1 MTRVMLLKVNR
12 RGPSAISLGARVRFL
27 QRCLLLCCGWLALC
41 AHAAFPQA
49 AVTMIVPGPAGSGT
63 DQVARLLSEEFA
75 RLLAQPVVI
84 ENKAGASGSVG
95 VQLLMRAK
103 PDGYTIMIGHV
114 STHGIVPAL
123 RQPKPYDPVAD
134 FAPIGAIGSSS
145 NVLVIAPDQKINN
158 LADFITYA
166 KQQPLLSYGS
176 PGVGL
181 SQHFDG
187 YSFGKVFGFDMLHV
201 PYKGTG
207 PGMTDLIG
215 GRLTMMFVT
224 PPAVMSFVESGK
236 LIALA
241 QASAERQRA
250 FLNIPTFKE
259 LGYPE
264 IVNETWWGLFA
275 PKGTPDTIISALH
288 QTLITSLKSEKI
300 KKGLSALVV
309 EVAEPQSSRDFG
321 AFVDKDY
328 QRWVKLVEQSGIKV
342 D

>member
-1 MTRVMLLKVNR
+1 MTPLKPSQ
-12 RGPSAISLGARVRFL
+12 RGSSATIHFARVGFL
-27 QRCLLLCCGWLALC
+27 QRCLVLCYGWLALC

-63 DQVARLLSEEFA
+63 DQVARLLSDEFA

-123 RQPKPYDPVAD
+123 RKPKPYDPVDD
-134 FAPIGAIGSSS
+134 FVPIGAIGSSS
-145 NVLVIAPDQKINN
+145 NVLVIAPDQKITN
-158 LADFITYA
+158 LAEFIAYG
-166 KQQPLLSYGS
+166 KRQPLISYGS

-207 PGMTDLIG
+207 VDADRKLTSWRCGGKVGLLGGSSCTHTKTEFEQLSFISSSINASRRPLLSWDIPQRMHSRLGVENMSSDKTCQWVMHDLG
-215 GRLTMMFVT
+215 
-224 PPAVMSFVESGK
+224 
-236 LIALA
+236 
-241 QASAERQRA
+241 
-250 FLNIPTFKE
+250 
-259 LGYPE
+259 
-264 IVNETWWGLFA
+264 
-275 PKGTPDTIISALH
+275 
-288 QTLITSLKSEKI
+288 
-300 KKGLSALVV
+300 
-309 EVAEPQSSRDFG
+309 
-321 AFVDKDY
+321 
-328 QRWVKLVEQSGIKV
+328 
-342 D
+342 

>member
-1 MTRVMLLKVNR
+1 MSLLR
-12 RGPSAISLGARVRFL
+12 ISRSGPSAATRCASVGFV
-27 QRCLLLCCGWLALC
+27 QRCLLLCCGWFVVC

-75 RLLAQPVVI
+75 RVLAQPVVI

-95 VQLLMRAK
+95 VQFLMRAK

-123 RQPKPYDPVAD
+123 RQPKPYDPVTD

-145 NVLVIAPDQKINN
+145 NILVIAPDQKINT
-158 LADFITYA
+158 LTDFIAYA
-166 KQQPLLSYGS
+166 KRQPLLSYGS

-187 YSFGKVFGFDMLHV
+187 YSFGKVFGFEMLHV

-207 PGMTDLIG
+207 PGITDLIG

-241 QASAERQRA
+241 QASSARQRA

-275 PKGTPDTIISALH
+275 PKGTPETTISALH
-288 QTLITSLKSEKI
+288 QTLIIALKSEKI
-300 KKGLSALVV
+300 KKGLDALVV
-309 EVAEPQSSRDFG
+309 EVAEPRSPRDFG

-328 QRWVKLVEQSGIKV
+328 QRWVRLVEQSGIKV

>member
-1 MTRVMLLKVNR
+1 
-12 RGPSAISLGARVRFL
+12 
-27 QRCLLLCCGWLALC
+27 
-41 AHAAFPQA
+41 
-49 AVTMIVPGPAGSGT
+49 MIVPGPAGSGT
-63 DQVARLLSEEFA
+63 DQVARLLSDEFA

-123 RQPKPYDPVAD
+123 RKPRPYDPVDD

-145 NVLVIAPDQKINN
+145 NVLVIAPDQKITN
-158 LADFITYA
+158 LAEFIAYG
-166 KQQPLLSYGS
+166 KRQPLISYGS

-207 PGMTDLIG
+207 PGITDLIG
-215 GRLTMMFVT
+215 GRLTMMFAT
-224 PPAVMSFVESGK
+224 PPAVVSFVESGK

-241 QASAERQRA
+241 QASGERQKA
-250 FLNIPTFKE
+250 FPNIPTFKE
-259 LGYPE
+259 LGYTE

-275 PKGTPDTIISALH
+275 PKGTPDETISTLH
-288 QTLITSLKSEKI
+288 QVLITALKSEKV
-300 KKGLSALVV
+300 KKGLTALVV
-309 EVAEPQSSRDFG
+309 EVAKPQSSQAFG
-321 AFVDKDY
+321 AFVAQDY
-328 QRWVKLVEQSGIKV
+328 QRWIKLVDQSGITV

>member
-1 MTRVMLLKVNR
+1 MKLLEVNR
-12 RGPSAISLGARVRFL
+12 LRTVATTLCARVRFL
-27 QRCLLLCCGWLALC
+27 QRCLILGCGWLALC

-49 AVTMIVPGPAGSGT
+49 AVTMVVPGPAGSGT
-63 DQVARLLSEEFA
+63 DQVARLLSDEFA

-123 RQPKPYDPVAD
+123 RQPKPYDPVTD
-134 FAPIGAIGSSS
+134 FTPIGAIGSSS
-145 NVLVIAPDQKINN
+145 NVLVVAPDQKINN
-158 LADFITYA
+158 LAEFISYGRR
-166 KQQPLLSYGS
+166 QPLLTYGS
-176 PGVGL
+176 PGVSL

-187 YSFGKVFGFDMLHV
+187 YSFGKVFGFEMLHV

-207 PGMTDLIG
+207 PGITDLIG
-215 GRLTMMFVT
+215 GRLTMMFAT

-241 QASAERQRA
+241 QASAERQKA

-275 PKGTPDTIISALH
+275 PKGTPDEAISTLH
-288 QTLITSLKSEKI
+288 QALLATLKSEKV
-300 KKGLSALVV
+300 KKGL
-309 EVAEPQSSRDFG
+309 
-321 AFVDKDY
+321 
-328 QRWVKLVEQSGIKV
+328 
-342 D
+342 

>member
-1 MTRVMLLKVNR
+1 MIQVRVHSRWPMAVMLCTVAHLV
-12 RGPSAISLGARVRFL
+12 
-27 QRCLLLCCGWLALC
+27 QRCLVLFLSFLALDSY
-41 AHAAFPQA
+41 AAFPQA
-49 AVTMIVPGPAGSGT
+49 ALTMIVPGPAGSGT
-63 DQVARLLSEEFA
+63 DQVARLLSDEFA

-145 NVLVIAPDQKINN
+145 NVLVVSPDLKINH
-158 LADFITYA
+158 LADFIAYG
-166 KQQPLLSYGS
+166 KRQPLLSYGS

-187 YSFGKVFGFDMLHV
+187 YSFGKVFGFEMLHV

-241 QASAERQRA
+241 QASSERQKA

-275 PKGTPDTIISALH
+275 PQRTPDTIISTLH
-288 QTLITSLKSEKI
+288 EALITALKSEKV

-309 EVAEPQSSRDFG
+309 EVAEPISSQAFG
-321 AFVDKDY
+321 AFVEKDY

>member
-1 MTRVMLLKVNR
+1 MKLLKVNR
-12 RGPSAISLGARVRFL
+12 LEIVATTLRARVRLL
-27 QRCLLLCCGWLALC
+27 QRCLVLACGWLALC

-49 AVTMIVPGPAGSGT
+49 AITMIVPGPAGSGT
-63 DQVARLLSEEFA
+63 DQVARLLSDEFA
-75 RLLAQPVVI
+75 RLLAQSVVI

-123 RQPKPYDPVAD
+123 RQPKPYDPVTD
-134 FAPIGAIGSSS
+134 FTPIGAIGSSS
-145 NVLVIAPDQKINN
+145 NVLVVAPNQKINS
-158 LADFITYA
+158 LAEFIAYG
-166 KQQPLLSYGS
+166 KRQPLLSYGS

-207 PGMTDLIG
+207 PGITDLIG

-224 PPAVMSFVESGK
+224 PPAVVSFVESGK

-241 QASAERQRA
+241 QASSERQQA
-250 FLNIPTFKE
+250 FLDVPTFKE

-264 IVNETWWGLFA
+264 IVNETWWGLFS
-275 PKGTPDTIISALH
+275 PKETPDETISTLH
-288 QTLITSLKSEKI
+288 QALITALQSEKV
-300 KKGLSALVV
+300 KKGLTALVV
-309 EVAEPQSSRDFG
+309 EVAKPQSSQAFG
-321 AFVDKDY
+321 AFVAQDY
-328 QRWVKLVEQSGIKV
+328 QRWIKLVEQSGITV

>member
-1 MTRVMLLKVNR
+1 
-12 RGPSAISLGARVRFL
+12 
-27 QRCLLLCCGWLALC
+27 
-41 AHAAFPQA
+41 
-49 AVTMIVPGPAGSGT
+49 
-63 DQVARLLSEEFA
+63 
-75 RLLAQPVVI
+75 
-84 ENKAGASGSVG
+84 
-95 VQLLMRAK
+95 
-103 PDGYTIMIGHV
+103 
-114 STHGIVPAL
+114 
-123 RQPKPYDPVAD
+123 
-134 FAPIGAIGSSS
+134 
-145 NVLVIAPDQKINN
+145 
-158 LADFITYA
+158 
-166 KQQPLLSYGS
+166 
-176 PGVGL
+176 
-181 SQHFDG
+181 
-187 YSFGKVFGFDMLHV
+187 
-201 PYKGTG
+201 
-207 PGMTDLIG
+207 MTDLIG

-300 KKGLSALVV
+300 KKGLGALVV